1 MIYRIQRANIT
12 VRVASDGATDIFGLF
27 FGVFFFF
34 FFLFFFFFF
43 FFFTSSSSMQFRQP
57 KPLAKITIGNCGFFS
72 NVSVA
77 IMFQIHLPWTHL
89 ACSRV
94 CRGPRSGPR
103 RSLCGMTPE
112 REVGQRSEASI
123 RSALIERMRMDS
135 LWTRSICSVKEV
147 CCCGSIP
154 KGKHECG
161 RSDLKHSMLWLLER
175 SRRRTERCA
184 RESRRLVELCAA
196 GAERQRRRHCDAAE
210 RHISPATRAF

>member
-1 MIYRIQRANIT
+1 MEQQT
-12 VRVASDGATDIFGLF
+12 FLDF
-27 FGVFFFF
+27 FSAFFF
-34 FFLFFFFFF
+34 FFLPFFFFFF
-43 FFFTSSSSMQFRQP
+43 FFFHVVVKHAISPTKTSGEDHNW
-57 KPLAKITIGNCGFFS
+57 KLWFFS